1 MKMSVKVLLPLKVL
15 GENPSLYN
23 CYSSGGP
30 SHFLG
35 CNIITPITDFVFTW
49 PSSLCVSLCLL
60 LFLGRHQT
68 LDLGLT
74 LNPGVFHLK
83 ILN

>member
-1 MKMSVKVLLPLKVL
+1 MKMLVKVLLPLKVL

-23 CYSSGGP
+23 SYSSGGP
-30 SHFLG
+30 SHSVG
-35 CNIITPITDFVFTW
+35 CSTITPITNFVFTW

-60 LFLGRHQT
+60 FFLGRHKT

-74 LNPGVFHLK
+74 RNPGVFHLK